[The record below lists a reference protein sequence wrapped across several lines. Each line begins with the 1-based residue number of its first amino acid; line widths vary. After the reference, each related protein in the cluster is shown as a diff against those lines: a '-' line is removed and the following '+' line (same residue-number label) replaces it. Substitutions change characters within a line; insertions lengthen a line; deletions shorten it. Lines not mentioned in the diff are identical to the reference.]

1 MTGYVCELC
10 GTDRGSYTALMAC
23 EAECEAENN
32 AARKNH
38 VSPRIMRPMHGWEDD

>member
-10 GTDRGSYTALMAC
+10 GTDRGSYAAMMAC
-23 EAECEAENN
+23 EQECHAENI

-38 VSPRIMRPMHGWEDD
+38 VTPRVMRPVAHWDDD